1 MRFSSQILPFLCST
15 VVVFLHHTC
24 KNISPEVS
32 PFLKTLGKCSLP
44 WQKLN
49 NLPPVSIKLCVKFK
63 SLRKL
68 WQSRRANKQTLI
80 NSSSSLFLLST
91 IELAASSSFLC
102 ISWYMFDV
110 FVSIFSYNRCRRWRR
125 WRLSTL
131 LSVWMTE
138 IISGPLL
145 WGGLQRFNIR
155 LDNKRWFQ
163 RVSNTHK
170 CHCDRM
176 LWMLLVEIYCIQ
188 YLHSG
193 SRNKSGIV
201 EEWRWCP

>member
-1 MRFSSQILPFLCST
+1 MLSALTEALNILPPPLALSFVWNLNLWGSCDKAGGQTSKPWLTHLVSFFFCLPESSQSEWS
-15 VVVFLHHTC
+15 V
-24 KNISPEVS
+24 
-32 PFLKTLGKCSLP
+32 
-44 WQKLN
+44 
-49 NLPPVSIKLCVKFK
+49 
-63 SLRKL
+63 
-68 WQSRRANKQTLI
+68 
-80 NSSSSLFLLST
+80 
-91 IELAASSSFLC
+91 LC
-102 ISWYMFDV
+102 IPWYMFDV
-110 FVSIFSYNRCRRWRR
+110 FVSIPPPHTHTQNRCRRWWR
-125 WRLSTL
+125 WRLSKL

-145 WGGLQRFNIR
+145 WGALQCFNIR

-193 SRNKSGIV
+193 SRNKSGAA